1 MQTLFDHFNELMD
14 KGAYIQLKQELNE
27 ENAADLAE
35 YFEELSAE
43 KQLFIFRLLT
53 KDMAAEVFSYMDSDT
68 QEHIVHSITDK
79 EVRNIV
85 DEMFLDDTVDFL
97 EEAPANL
104 VKKVLRNTDAETRA
118 LINRFLNYPENS
130 AGSLMTIEFVK
141 LRGGMTVDVAMKQI
155 KRTGMDKETIY
166 TCYVI
171 DGQRK
176 LIGVVPLRTLICAK
190 DEELVQDLMEED
202 VVSVHTTD
210 DQEEVAQIFKKYNW
224 MALPVTDLENRLV
237 GIITVDDIVDVIEQ
251 ETTEDMEKMA
261 ALLPSDEE
269 YLKPY
274 CVAVCTDGIRYPQFF
289 GYQPLSDVVGN
300 GYGAFQLHHHHH
312 RYWGERRLS
321 GFHHDHSWYGAGR
334 NRSERRTPSCLER
347 SSGRRPLR
355 HCPGGS
361 QYGAY
366 DIFQPQYGIF
376 GRLYRF
382 HQYGSRCS
390 AFQDHRLY
398 PANSGKDFEGRPSYD
413 GRPFDFHTGGRCGI
427 DFVFQHCDRIADV
440 NKNLDFEGGVTWKNG
455 MKRQNSGRRCWKKDI
470 MYSCEKN

>member
-1 MQTLFDHFNELMD
+1 MD

-269 YLKPY
+269 YLKTP
-274 CVAVCTDGIRYPQFF
+274 VTKLA
-289 GYQPLSDVVGN
+289 
-300 GYGAFQLHHHHH
+300 
-312 RYWGERRLS
+312 
-321 GFHHDHSWYGAGR
+321 R
-334 NRSERRTPSCLER
+334 NRIVWLCVLMISGTL
-347 SSGRRPLR
+347 SSAIISGYDAILSQAVQLAAFIPVLT
-355 HCPGGS
+355 GTGGNAGS
-361 QYGAY
+361 QTSATIIRGMSLG
-366 DIFQPQYGIF
+366 DIRPRDILRVMGKEIQVGMICGVLLAALNFVKQTIF
-376 GRLYRF
+376 
-382 HQYGSRCS
+382 S
-390 AFQDHRLY
+390 
-398 PANSGKDFEGRPSYD
+398 PS
-413 GRPFDFHTGGRCGI
+413 T
-427 DFVFQHCDRIADV
+427 
-440 NKNLDFEGGVTWKNG
+440 
-455 MKRQNSGRRCWKKDI
+455 DI
-470 MYSCEKN
+470 MVDLTVSVSMGFVVVVAKAMGCVLPIGAKVCKLDPAIMAGPLITTVVDAVALVIFFNVAQWLVL

>member
-1 MQTLFDHFNELMD
+1 
-14 KGAYIQLKQELNE
+14 
-27 ENAADLAE
+27 
-35 YFEELSAE
+35 
-43 KQLFIFRLLT
+43 
-53 KDMAAEVFSYMDSDT
+53 MDSDT

-237 GIITVDDIVDVIEQ
+237 GIITVDDIVDVIDE

-269 YLKPY
+269 YLKTP
-274 CVAVCTDGIRYPQFF
+274 VTKLA
-289 GYQPLSDVVGN
+289 
-300 GYGAFQLHHHHH
+300 
-312 RYWGERRLS
+312 
-321 GFHHDHSWYGAGR
+321 R
-334 NRSERRTPSCLER
+334 NRIVWLCVLMISGTL
-347 SSGRRPLR
+347 SSAIISGYDAILSQAVQLAAFIPVLT
-355 HCPGGS
+355 GTGGNAGS
-361 QYGAY
+361 QTSATIIRGMSLGDIRPRDILRVMGKEIQVGMICGVLLAALNYVKQTIFSPSTEIMVDLTVSVSMGVVVVVAKAMGCVLPIGAKVCKL
-366 DIFQPQYGIF
+366 DPAIMAGPLITTVVDAVALVIFFNVAQW
-376 GRLYRF
+376 LV
-382 HQYGSRCS
+382 
-390 AFQDHRLY
+390 L
-398 PANSGKDFEGRPSYD
+398 
-413 GRPFDFHTGGRCGI
+413 
-427 DFVFQHCDRIADV
+427 
-440 NKNLDFEGGVTWKNG
+440 
-455 MKRQNSGRRCWKKDI
+455 
-470 MYSCEKN
+470 